1 MGRLP
6 SRQAGGGG
14 ALKDRSEN
22 KICYTT
28 GTPAFKLATGQLA
41 SSLFYLLE
49 SASGDLGD
57 PFNPFWL
64 RAGEAGAY

>member
-1 MGRLP
+1 MGRFP

-14 ALKDRSEN
+14 ALKDRSGN

-49 SASGDLGD
+49 SESGDLVD
-57 PFNPFWL
+57 LFNPFWL
-64 RAGEAGAY
+64 RAGEAGPY